1 MIRQQFNYPREDM
14 VEFISRFE
22 KLQEIVNQL
31 EHQINPDDPRSLVAT
46 QQRQLEAMRNDLS
59 RQAVAY
65 EELKTINQA
74 EHDHLGREAKQ
85 AMSDDKPL
93 RVYAQLSQDG
103 QFLDHVREII
113 RFFKTA

>member
-1 MIRQQFNYPREDM
+1 MIRQQFNYPREDI
-14 VEFISRFE
+14 VEFISRFD
-22 KLQEIVNQL
+22 KLQETVNQL
-31 EHQINPDDPRSLVAT
+31 EQQINPDDPRSLVAT
-46 QQRQLEAMRNDLS
+46 QQRQLEAIRNDLS

-74 EHDHLGREAKQ
+74 EHDRLGREAKQ
-85 AMSDDKPL
+85 AI
-93 RVYAQLSQDG
+93 AQLSTDG